1 LIFKVIKY
9 SADLKG
15 RWDDF
20 VNLSKN
26 GTFLL
31 FRDYMDYH
39 ADRFKDC
46 SFMVLKK
53 DELVA
58 VLPGNVNKNIFYSHQ
73 GLTYGG
79 LLLSGN
85 LGIKSVLTIFNL
97 INSNLKESGI
107 NEVIYK
113 PIPYIYHVMPSQ
125 EDIYALFKLGA
136 IKTGC
141 NISSALW
148 LFNQPGFNESRNGGI
163 RKSKKAGINIIESTD
178 YDIFW
183 ELLSS
188 NLQKFYKVKP
198 VHTLNEIL
206 YLRSK
211 FPENIKLYVAN
222 FCEEIV
228 AGTVIYKM
236 NKAVHVQ
243 YISANETGRKTGAL
257 DLLFYELVYK
267 VFANV
272 SFFDFGSST
281 EKMGN
286 YLNEKLIFQ
295 KEGFG
300 GRGVVYET
308 YKYFI

>member
-1 LIFKVIKY
+1 MFKVEKY
-9 SADLKG
+9 SSDYKA
-15 RWDDF
+15 RWDNF
-20 VNLSKN
+20 VSFSKN

-31 FRDYMDYH
+31 LRDYMDYH
-39 ADRFKDC
+39 ADRFVDY
-46 SFMVLKK
+46 SFMVFRREK
-53 DELVA
+53 LVA
-58 VLPGNVNKNIFYSHQ
+58 VLPGNVHKNTYYSHQ

-79 LLLSGN
+79 LLLSGDM
-85 LGIKSVLTIFNL
+85 GVKSVLTIFSLVNTV
-97 INSNLKESGI
+97 LKENGI

-113 PIPYIYHVMPSQ
+113 PIPYIYHMMPSQ

-141 NISSALW
+141 SISSALW
-148 LFNQPGFNESRNGGI
+148 LFNRPGFKESRNGGV
-163 RKSKKAGINIIESTD
+163 RKSKRVGINIVESTD
-178 YDIFW
+178 YEGFW
-183 ELLSS
+183 NLLSGS
-188 NLQKFYKVKP
+188 LQKVYKVKP
-198 VHTLNEIL
+198 VHTLEEIL
-206 YLRSK
+206 YLKSK
-211 FPENIKLYVAN
+211 YPENIILYVAR
-222 FCEEIV
+222 FRDEII

-236 NKAVHVQ
+236 NNAVHVQ

-257 DLLFYELVYK
+257 DLLFYELVNRVY
-267 VFANV
+267 ANV